1 VMFTADNG
9 ACAEWDP
16 YGFDVNSGPNNIL
29 HRGDDLRKMGQPGTY
44 HSYGS
49 AWANTCNTPWR
60 LYKHYAHEGGIAS
73 PLIAH
78 WPKAISRGNSIN
90 HQPGHIIDLMPTC
103 VEVAGAKYPAGSI
116 PAMEGRSLVPML
128 KGRRIDRGPLFWEH
142 EGSRA
147 IRIGKWKAVAV
158 NPTGGWELYDID
170 ADRTELQD
178 LAAKHPERVKDM
190 VRQWEQW
197 ARRTNAIPWMW
208 TPQYGA
214 SE

>member
-1 VMFTADNG
+1 MFTSDNG

-16 YGFDVNSGPNNIL
+16 NGFDINSGPKNVL

-60 LYKHYAHEGGIAS
+60 LYKHYAHEGGICS

-78 WPKAISRGNSIN
+78 WPAGISRGNTID
-90 HQPGHIIDLMPTC
+90 HQPGHVIDLMPTC
-103 VEVAGAKYPAGSI
+103 VELAAATYPSA
-116 PAMEGRSLVPML
+116 PVRDMEGRSLVPML
-128 KGRRIDRGPLFWEH
+128 RGKRIARRPLYWEH

-147 IRIGKWKAVAV
+147 IRVGKWKAVAV
-158 NPTGGWELYDID
+158 NPTGSWELYDLD
-170 ADRTELQD
+170 ADRTELHD
-178 LAAKHPERVKDM
+178 LAAKHPGRVKDM

-197 ARRTNAIPWMW
+197 ARRTNAVPWIW
-208 TPQYGA
+208 NPQYAGDQR
-214 SE
+214 